1 MIRSVG
7 KTQSLQTIRGKASSS
22 TQRGI
27 RRRIPAGMTEK
38 GLGVQKRKK
47 TQRAVVCFVLLCFN
61 CAMWE
66 VGQEELGRWHALCR
80 GRAALA
86 GSDTGLVATTAPVCQ
101 QSCLQCPCPELPLV
115 GVVGLEGIERC
126 FSIALLEAQSIPC
139 PHCATLQHAAA
150 LLES

>member
-1 MIRSVG
+1 MPPLC
-7 KTQSLQTIRGKASSS
+7 SLEPLCSLPCVLAYIGPRTV
-22 TQRGI
+22 TV
-27 RRRIPAGMTEK
+27 PA
-38 GLGVQKRKK
+38 LHRPPPP
-47 TQRAVVCFVLLCFN
+47 AVLLCFN

-101 QSCLQCPCPELPLV
+101 RSCLQCPCPELPLV

-126 FSIALLEAQSIPC
+126 FSIALLEAQSTPC